1 MPEPG
6 ATLAR
11 MKQNVMCW
19 TWSGRL
25 GVGAAVLRAVGCLA
39 VAISLGA
46 CAWIGER
53 PADAA
58 ATGPA
63 ARTLFLT
70 PPGGSEWQEFRLPGK
85 LFAPFEPVSRKGRPA
100 LEVQAHRSVSVI
112 RRQFDP
118 PLSSVGHLAFSWK
131 VEALPDGADLKD
143 AGATDA
149 PVRILLAFDGDRS
162 KWSARAH
169 RLSELSRL
177 LTGEPLPYATLSYVW
192 SRDDPLGSV
201 LNNPRTDRI
210 RKVVVESGVENLGVW
225 RDHQRDVRADFI
237 RAFGEE
243 PGPLLAVALMTD
255 TDNTQSTLKA
265 WYGALRLEQRP

>member
-1 MPEPG
+1 
-6 ATLAR
+6 
-11 MKQNVMCW
+11 MKQNVVRW

-25 GVGAAVLRAVGCLA
+25 GVGAAAVLRAGGCLA

-58 ATGPA
+58 ATGPT

-100 LEVQAHRSVSVI
+100 LEVRAHRSVSVI

-118 PLSSVGHLAFSWK
+118 PLSAVGNLAFSWK